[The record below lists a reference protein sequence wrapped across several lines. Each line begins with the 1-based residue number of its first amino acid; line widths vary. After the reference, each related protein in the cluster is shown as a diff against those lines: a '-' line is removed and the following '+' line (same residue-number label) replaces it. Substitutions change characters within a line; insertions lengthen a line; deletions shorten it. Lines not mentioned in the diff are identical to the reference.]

1 MGNAFLEKDLGI
13 PKDTYMSPGFDLL
26 EALGYT
32 EEEIEDADSYACGAM
47 TVEGAPHLINEHYQV
62 FDTANMSGRYI
73 LK

>member
-1 MGNAFLEKDLGI
+1 
-13 PKDTYMSPGFDLL
+13 MSPGFDLL